1 MIAYDIQQP
10 STQTNLMASDLMDV
24 LDVIT
29 KVSDGTPVQIITKEM
44 TVAEFEKEV
53 QRKATL
59 QITIPKVV

>member
-10 STQTNLMASDLMDV
+10 STQTNLIASDLMDV

-44 TVAEFEKEV
+44 TVSEFEKEV
-53 QRKATL
+53 QGKAAL
-59 QITIPKVV
+59 QIRNAKVV